1 MPPSDQGLLSNERPP
16 ELRAS
21 SPFTV
26 RPLGEDHLDA
36 MRALFDACSS
46 GCFCRYWHF
55 EGTKNE
61 WLERCALRPE
71 ENARELEDAVRR
83 GDPEGFGLLA
93 FEGNV
98 ESDAGDVNSDAAPTG
113 PVLGWM
119 KLAPRIT
126 LPKLR
131 RLPVYRSLDL
141 GPEDTTWS
149 IGCMLVRPEA
159 RRRGVA
165 RALVEGAEAFAR
177 SRGAAAIE
185 AYPRRSTVPL
195 HDEEAWQGPESV
207 FRSLGYEAVVDVTP
221 YPVYRKSLAR

>member
-1 MPPSDQGLLSNERPP
+1 MTPPSEHGAPP
-16 ELRAS
+16 SEPPSGSHAENHATA
-21 SPFTV
+21 PIVV
-26 RPLGEDHLDA
+26 RPLDPSRLDA

-55 EGTKNE
+55 EGTKND

-71 ENARELEDAVRR
+71 ENARELESAVRQ
-83 GDPEGFGLLA
+83 GDPAGFGLLA
-93 FEGNV
+93 FEG
-98 ESDAGDVNSDAAPTG
+98 AAEGRADG
-113 PVLGWM
+113 PALGWM
-119 KLAPRIT
+119 KLAPRVT

-165 RALVEGAEAFAR
+165 RALVTGAEDFAR
-177 SRGAAAIE
+177 MRGAAAIE

-207 FRSLGYEAVVDVTP
+207 FASLGYEAVVDVAP
-221 YPVYRKSLAR
+221 YPVYRKVL